1 MRPLTLSVVLIL
13 ALAGPALAKPAKAR
27 HHAYRRARH
36 LVLEMKDIGRAAP
49 VRATFARSSGDQPP
63 TWRRRLGA
71 KGAVAT
77 VGYNRGEAVKH
88 PDELNGPGA
97 ARFDH
102 ADSTVGAGVKIPF

>member
-1 MRPLTLSVVLIL
+1 MRPLTLSIVLIL
-13 ALAGPALAKPAKAR
+13 ALAGPALARPAKR
-27 HHAYRRARH
+27 HHAYRRAHH
-36 LVLEMKDIGRAAP
+36 LVLEMKDSGRAAAA
-49 VRATFARSSGDQPP
+49 RATFARSSGDQPP

-71 KGAVAT
+71 GGAVAT